1 MIDTKT
7 KGTYRRQNLLGFTIL
22 GEFMTIM
29 AGSMAA
35 AGRHGTGA
43 VVESLHVIHKHK
55 GERDK
60 QRTLARELANW
71 DW

>member
-1 MIDTKT
+1 M
-7 KGTYRRQNLLGFTIL
+7 RFTIL

-35 AGRHGTGA
+35 AGRHGTAA